1 MIDKRGSQ
9 ARRPSAPMIVAGLA
23 LLFALGGTGYA
34 AGVVGIGSVGTP
46 QLKADAVISS
56 KVKDGSLLARDFKAG
71 QLPRGAQGAPGPA
84 GSTGTQG
91 SQGAPGPKGDVG
103 AQGSAGA
110 AGPAGFSSLTYVESE
125 FGPFPA
131 GTQYGGEAACP
142 AGRHIV
148 GGGVVSESGVAG
160 DQQVNSSYPSDGL
173 GAGTTSWWADV
184 DNSSAVPLGF
194 RVYAIC
200 ASAVSVTGP

>member
-1 MIDKRGSQ
+1 MIDTRGSRI
-9 ARRPSAPMIVAGLA
+9 RRPSAAMVVAGLA
-23 LLFALGGTGYA
+23 LLLALGGTGYA
-34 AGVVGIGSVGTP
+34 AGIVGIGSVGTP
-46 QLKADAVISS
+46 QLKVDAVISS

-84 GSTGTQG
+84 GAQG
-91 SQGAPGPKGDVG
+91 SQGPPGPKGDTGVQGSVG
-103 AQGSAGA
+103 AT
-110 AGPAGFSSLTYVESE
+110 GPPGFSSLSYVEAVY
-125 FGPFPA
+125 GPFPA

-142 AGRHIV
+142 AGRHVV
-148 GGGVVSESGVAG
+148 GGGVVSESGDVG
-160 DQQVNSSYPSDGL
+160 DQQVNSSYPSDGS

-184 DNSSAVPLGF
+184 DNSSAGPLAF